1 MWFLGDAMWSCSPFV
16 VMALRNWEHA
26 KIAHQHM
33 LVSEVKH
40 AQKEDLAFQR
50 IRIIMQTQWHRV
62 LVAFYSKHHYV
73 DIMTYSY
80 AYLNVFA
87 FFVHTN
93 VVFLPILQN
102 QQSQIPPK
110 TSRSFITTF
119 HSPTRDFRSKKVGAW
134 SIEHPETRWPLW
146 NKTALWVGLKSF
158 SGGLVYRY
166 THEINLTQF
175 WHPNPVSDLWTLD
188 TFHGTRQGVWTWCC
202 SQNVSGKS
210 KCKKEHILLKIKKLP
225 AGQCFLRCQNSTNFG
240 P

>member
-26 KIAHQHM
+26 KVAHQHRS
-33 LVSEVKH
+33 VSDVKH
-40 AQKEDLAFQR
+40 AQKEDLAFQH
-50 IRIIMQTQWHRV
+50 IRIIIQTQWHRF

-93 VVFLPILQN
+93 IVFLPILQN

-119 HSPTRDFRSKKVGAW
+119 HSPTRDFRSKKWALDPSTPRKPADLCGTKR
-134 SIEHPETRWPLW
+134 PCGLGW
-146 NKTALWVGLKSF
+146 NLF
-158 SGGLVYRY
+158 PGGLV
-166 THEINLTQF
+166 
-175 WHPNPVSDLWTLD
+175 
-188 TFHGTRQGVWTWCC
+188 
-202 SQNVSGKS
+202 
-210 KCKKEHILLKIKKLP
+210 
-225 AGQCFLRCQNSTNFG
+225 
-240 P
+240 